1 MTSVLKSQKVRA
13 LGPEVDPLWIGAGK
27 TVKDLSKPQI
37 LIESTA
43 GDSHPGSRHLYSVAE
58 NVKSSVYSAQAMP
71 SVYTVTDMCD
81 GVATGHE
88 GMNYSLVSREVI
100 AGMVEIHAKAS
111 GYDGMVTISSCDKA
125 TPGHLMAIA
134 RLDIPAIHICGG
146 SMAAAPLFIS
156 ADTCYETN
164 LRVAEGKM
172 TAEEEWYY
180 KKNACP
186 SCGACQYMGTASTMQ
201 CMSEA
206 LGIALPSGAA
216 APANSN
222 ILMQIAQEA
231 GERVVDLVKNGITPS
246 KILTRRAF
254 ENAIKVHAAIGGS
267 TNAVLHLPAV
277 ARELGIEITLE
288 DFEKLTDGIPLLTSL
303 LTAGKW
309 PTQFFWYA
317 GGIPRIMKELKNVL
331 DLDVPTVTGKTV
343 GENLEYL
350 EKTGYFRRSDE
361 YLRNFNMKST
371 DIIKTFDDPIDTDS
385 GVTILKGNLAHKG
398 AVIKHCAMDKSKYH
412 FEGLARVFDN
422 EESAEEAIYNGD
434 IKPGEVVV
442 VRYVGVK
449 AAGMPEM
456 LKATDAICNK
466 EELNNSCAI
475 VTDGRFSGATRGP
488 SVGYL
493 LPEAAE
499 GGPIAYIDDGDII
512 EIDVYKKDV
521 SVIGINGRK
530 CSAEEVEKEF
540 EKRSKERGYKTFK
553 HKGVL
558 RFLDV

>member
-1 MTSVLKSQKVRA
+1 MLNSQRVRMA
-13 LGPEVDPLWIGAGK
+13 GPEVDPLWIGTGR
-27 TVKDLSKPQI
+27 TVSDLYKPQI

-43 GDSHPGSRHLYSVAE
+43 GDSHPGSKHLLSVAE
-58 NVKSSVYSAQAMP
+58 AAKNAVYAAQAMP
-71 SVYTVTDMCD
+71 SIYTVTDMCD
-81 GVATGHE
+81 GVSTGHQ
-88 GMNYSLVSREVI
+88 GMNYSLISREMI

-111 GYDGMVTISSCDKA
+111 GYDGMVTISTCDKA

-134 RLDIPAIHICGG
+134 RLDIPAVHVCGG
-146 SMAAAPLFIS
+146 SMAPGPSFIS

-201 CMSEA
+201 CLSEA
-206 LGIALPSGAA
+206 LGIALPGSAVV
-216 APANSN
+216 PANSN
-222 ILMQIAQEA
+222 IIMQIAAEA
-231 GERVVDLVKNGITPS
+231 GRRVSEMVKEDLRPS
-246 KILTRRAF
+246 RILTRKAF

-277 ARELGIEITLE
+277 AKELDIDITLD
-288 DFEKLTDGIPLLTSL
+288 DFEDLTKGIPLLTSI

-317 GGIPRIMKELKNVL
+317 GGIPRIMMELKDML
-331 DLDVPTVTGKTV
+331 DLDVLTVTGKTL
-343 GENLEYL
+343 GENLNYL
-350 EKTGYFRRSDE
+350 EKSGYFRRCDE
-361 YLRNFNMKST
+361 YLGNYGMKPS
-371 DIIKTFDDPIDTDS
+371 DIIKSVDDPEDTDS
-385 GVTILKGNLAHKG
+385 GVTILKGNIATEG
-398 AVIKHCAMDKSKYH
+398 AVIKHCAVDKSMYH
-412 FEGLARVFDN
+412 FEGLTRVFDN

-442 VRYVGVK
+442 VRYVGKK

-466 EELNNSCAI
+466 EELNNSCALI
-475 VTDGRFSGATRGP
+475 TDGRFSGATRGP

-499 GGPIAYIDDGDII
+499 GGPIAYLDDNDIVEINIYEKSVNIVGIDG
-512 EIDVYKKDV
+512 KK
-521 SVIGINGRK
+521 
-530 CSAEEVEKEF
+530 CTPEEVEAELD
-540 EKRSKERGYKTFK
+540 KRRSARQHKTFR